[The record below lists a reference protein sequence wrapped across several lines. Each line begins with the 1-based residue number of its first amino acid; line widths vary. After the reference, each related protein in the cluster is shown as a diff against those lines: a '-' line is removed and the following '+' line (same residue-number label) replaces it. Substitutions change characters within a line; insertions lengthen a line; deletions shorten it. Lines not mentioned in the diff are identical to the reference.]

1 MQSYKDRIAAYL
13 KNEKAAVGMPISP
26 KAFIILNLVTLGA
39 FTQVWAYHNF
49 QKDQHYKKH
58 PKLIAFVK
66 CLFLPITL
74 ITLLNYLEE
83 AAKQLGSTLKI
94 PKNLIAFCYL
104 LSLAVNIYSVLMDNA
119 ISSSLRLT
127 VWVCCG
133 FVQLFMLVFVQ
144 LEINRINEE
153 LRPSVNLN
161 KYKMNLRKYFAAVIF
176 SFLFLAS
183 NLLSTIFLNALAQAV
198 GRDEAEQ
205 DMHSQR
211 RKHQIN

>member
-26 KAFIILNLVTLGA
+26 KAFIILNLITLGA

-83 AAKQLGSTLKI
+83 AAKQLGSALKI

-104 LSLAVNIYSVLMDNA
+104 LSLAVNIYSVLMFNA
-119 ISSSLRLT
+119 TQEIDEYKKYIEATVGSGEFERRAAQVQEWYKKSLSEGT
-127 VWVCCG
+127 K
-133 FVQLFMLVFVQ
+133 
-144 LEINRINEE
+144 IID
-153 LRPSVNLN
+153 LN
-161 KYKMNLRKYFAAVIF
+161 GKVIKEKYAKVYFAALEKYLKDLTDTGEGAAGVMIG
-176 SFLFLAS
+176 AAEEMT
-183 NLLSTIFLNALAQAV
+183 LS
-198 GRDEAEQ
+198 
-205 DMHSQR
+205 
-211 RKHQIN
+211 